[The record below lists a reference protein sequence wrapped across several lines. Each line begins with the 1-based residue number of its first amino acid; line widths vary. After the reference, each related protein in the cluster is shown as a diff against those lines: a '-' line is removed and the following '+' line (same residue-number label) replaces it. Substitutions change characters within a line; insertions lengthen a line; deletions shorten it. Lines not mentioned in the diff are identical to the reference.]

1 MADVLAFTDA
11 NFEEEVLKS
20 DVPVLV
26 EFYATWC
33 THCRRIKSLID
44 EAAEKYEGRLKVGKL
59 DVFTEDEAPRKYRI
73 LSTPTV
79 VIFRNGEE
87 AMRFVGSAVRDG
99 LKERLDEVVPA

>member
-1 MADVLAFTDA
+1 MAEVLAFTDA

-26 EFYATWC
+26 EFFATWC

-44 EAAEKYEGRLKVGKL
+44 ETAQKYEGRLKVGRV
-59 DVFTEDEAPRKYRI
+59 DVFAEDEVPRKYRI

-79 VIFRNGEE
+79 IVFRNGEE
-87 AMRFVGSAVRDG
+87 AVRLVGSAVREG
-99 LKERLDEVVPA
+99 LKDRLEDMLPG